1 MMYKNLFDRMLKEV
15 SHLME
20 FLSFSAMII
29 GIMFYLKSVIKNMQ
43 LQRKEIEQRA
53 MSHYMNELEVH
64 FKSMRAF
71 KHDYQNILISM
82 DSYFKEEDY
91 SSLKKYYYD
100 EIKVASDKILNIHF
114 RLNDLSHIKMKEIK
128 GILITKLMM
137 AHELG
142 IEFAFEAPYA
152 IEQIPMDS
160 MDFIRIIGIILD
172 NAIEAMSEQKEG
184 KLQIGLL
191 REESG
196 DVIFIVQ
203 NPCQF
208 MMHPLH
214 KLKQPGFSTKGSDRG
229 LGLNNLDELV
239 AKYPHVF
246 LETLIE
252 DHHFLQKVIIAYA

>member
-1 MMYKNLFDRMLKEV
+1 
-15 SHLME
+15 ME
-20 FLSFSAMII
+20 FFGFSAMIV
-29 GIMFYLKSVIKNMQ
+29 GIIFYLKSVIKNIQ

-53 MSHYMNELEVH
+53 MGNYMNELEAH

-142 IEFAFEAPYA
+142 IEFEFEAPYL
-152 IEQIPMDS
+152 IEQISMDS
-160 MDFIRIIGIILD
+160 MDFIRVIGIILD
-172 NAIEAMSEQKEG
+172 NAIEEMSGLKEG
-184 KLQIGLL
+184 TLQIGLL
-191 REESG
+191 KEEMG
-196 DVIFIVQ
+196 DVLFIVQ
-203 NPCQF
+203 NPCRP
-208 MMHPLH
+208 MIHPLH
-214 KLKQPGFSTKGSDRG
+214 ELKQPGFSTKGNDRG
-229 LGLNNLDELV
+229 LGLNNLDELI
-239 AKYPHVF
+239 AKYPYVF

-252 DHHFLQKVIIAYA
+252 DNQFLQKVVIVNE